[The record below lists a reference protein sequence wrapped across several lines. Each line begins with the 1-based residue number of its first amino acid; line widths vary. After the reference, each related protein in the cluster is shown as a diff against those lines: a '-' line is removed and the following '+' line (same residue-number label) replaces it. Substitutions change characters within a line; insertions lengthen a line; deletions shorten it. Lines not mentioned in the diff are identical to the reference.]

1 MRRLLPFYF
10 SSFSLKYM
18 ITLSPE
24 ANPLHWYGIERN
36 FEQVQDHY
44 TILGNCPS
52 TPSPMPTLTLTFHL
66 RQNVGLGEGQV
77 GSFPETYNIHK
88 EPISL
93 IIKTDQSF
101 INLRFLKFFRP
112 LVQLIIKKQGWFMD
126 WVHESVQ
133 IDQRSM
139 FCIRPKKNTKKEPGQ
154 YSAILTEEA

>member
-52 TPSPMPTLTLTFHL
+52 TPSPMPTLTLTFHQGKML
-66 RQNVGLGEGQV
+66 AQGRGRWAVSQKC
-77 GSFPETYNIHK
+77 NIHK